1 MSIWTPEWS
10 LTVGGTT
17 YTDLTLADVSITSGR
32 TDIYSQATAGYA
44 SFTILNFDDTPVS
57 INLNGQVNIRVKDSA
72 GDYVNL
78 FGGYVTDID
87 LDVTSSG
94 TGGLVQNMKVIALGS
109 LSKLPKSLTLGILS
123 QDQDGDQIY
132 TILEPLLFDSWNEV
146 PAAETWAGYTPT
158 VTWAEA
164 ENSGLGEIDRPGDY
178 LLRARSSSV
187 TDVYSLVAALANS
200 GLGYIYEDN
209 QGRICYADSTHRN
222 EYLATNGYTVVSG
235 NTALA
240 SGIKTSL
247 KSGDI
252 RNSVTINYGGSG
264 GGGGGGGGGGSATA
278 SEPSSIAVYGLQAQA
293 IDTSLQN
300 NSDAEDQADFY
311 LSIRAFPEAQ
321 FRSITFPLGNPEIDD
336 SDRDALLNCFMG
348 LPIDISDLPQNINN
362 GRFQGFVEGWTFR
375 ASYNGLAITLTVSPT
390 AYSLQAARWNTVSV
404 AESWNTLSNT
414 LDWNEA
420 TIVA

>member
-1 MSIWTPEWS
+1 MTIWTPDWS
-10 LTVGGTT
+10 LTVNHLND
-17 YTDLTLADVSITSGR
+17 YANLTLADVSITSGR

-44 SFTILNFDDTPVS
+44 SFTILNFDDSPVT
-57 INLNGQVNIRVKDSA
+57 IGLNDQVNIKVKDST
-72 GDYVNL
+72 GTFVNV
-78 FGGYVTDID
+78 FGGYVTDLD
-87 LDVTSSG
+87 LAVSQSG
-94 TGGLVQNMKVIALGS
+94 TGGLVQNMKIIALGA
-109 LSKLPKSLTLGILS
+109 LSKLPKSLTDGVLVK
-123 QDQDGDQIY
+123 DFDGDQIY
-132 TILEPLLFDSWNEV
+132 TILSALLFNTWNEV

-158 VTWAEA
+158 TTWAEA
-164 ENSGLGEIDRPGDY
+164 ENSGLGDIDQPGDY
-178 LLRARSSSV
+178 ELTARSSSV

-209 QGRICYADSTHRN
+209 QGRIGYADSTHRN
-222 EYLATNGYTVVSG
+222 TYLSTYGYTSVSG
-235 NTALA
+235 NTALS
-240 SGIKTSL
+240 SGIMTSL

-252 RNSVTINYGGSG
+252 RNAVTITYKNNQTVSDED
-264 GGGGGGGGGGSATA
+264 A
-278 SEPSSIAVYGLQAQA
+278 ESIALYGYQAQSISTTLEHTA
-293 IDTSLQN
+293 DATS
-300 NSDAEDQADFY
+300 QAAFY
-311 LSIRAFPEAQ
+311 LGIRAFPEAQ

-348 LPIDISDLPQNINN
+348 LPIDITDLPLNIGG

-390 AYSLQAARWNTVSV
+390 AYSLQAARWESVSV

>member
-57 INLNGQVNIRVKDSA
+57 IAINGQVTIRVKDST
-72 GDYVNL
+72 GTYVNL

-94 TGGLVQNMKVIALGS
+94 TGGLVQNLKVIALGA
-109 LSKLPKSLTLGILS
+109 LSKLPKSLTDGVLS
-123 QDQDGDQIY
+123 KDFDGNQIY
-132 TILEPLLFDSWNEV
+132 TILSALLFDSWNEV
-146 PAAETWAGYTPT
+146 PPAETWAGYEPT
-158 VTWAEA
+158 ITWANA
-164 ENSGLGEIDRPGDY
+164 ENSGIGEIDQPGDY
-178 LLRARSSSV
+178 ELTARSSSV
-187 TDVYSLVAALANS
+187 TDIYSLVAALANS

-209 QGRICYADSTHRN
+209 QGRICYADNSHRLN
-222 EYLATNGYTVVSG
+222 YLNANGYTEVSG

-252 RNSVTINYGGSG
+252 RNSVTIKYKNGQSE
-264 GGGGGGGGGGSATA
+264 SA
-278 SEPSSIAVYGLQAQA
+278 SEPSSIAIYGLQAQS
-293 IDTSLQN
+293 IETTLENDF
-300 NSDAEDQADFY
+300 DAENQADFY
-311 LSIRAFPEAQ
+311 LGIRAFPEAQ

-336 SDRDALLNCFMG
+336 ADRDALLNVFMG
-348 LPIDISDLPQNINN
+348 LPIDITDLPLNIAN
-362 GRFQGFVEGWTFR
+362 GRFQGFVEGWSFR
-375 ASYNGLAITLTVSPT
+375 ASYNGLSITTTVSPT
-390 AYSLQAARWNTVSV
+390 SYSILATKWSGVSV

-414 LDWNEA
+414 LEWQDA

>member
-57 INLNGQVNIRVKDSA
+57 IDLNGQVAIRVKDST
-72 GDYVNL
+72 GTYVNL
-78 FGGYVTDID
+78 FGGYITDID

-109 LSKLPKSLTLGILS
+109 LSKLPKSLTEGVLS
-123 QDQDGDQIY
+123 KDFDGDQIS
-132 TILEPLLFDSWNEV
+132 TILSQLLFGQWNQI
-146 PAAETWAGYTPT
+146 PAAETWAGYDPT
-158 VTWAEA
+158 ITWANA
-164 ENSGLGEIDRPGDY
+164 ENSGVGEIDQPGNY
-178 LLRARSSSV
+178 ELTARSASL

-200 GLGYIYEDN
+200 GLGYIFEDN
-209 QGRICYADSTHRN
+209 QGRIGYADSTHRN
-222 EYLATNGYTVVSG
+222 QYLAANGYTVVSG

-252 RNSVTINYGGSG
+252 RNSVTINYKNNQ
-264 GGGGGGGGGGSATA
+264 
-278 SEPSSIAVYGLQAQA
+278 SESDSDPSSIALYGLQAQS
-293 IDTSLQN
+293 IDTTLEHDY
-300 NSDAEDQADFY
+300 DAVNQAAFY
-311 LSIRAFPEAQ
+311 LGIRAFPEAQ

-336 SDRDALLNCFMG
+336 GDRDALLNVFMG
-348 LPIDISDLPQNINN
+348 LPIDIEDLPENISD

-375 ASYNGLAITLTVSPT
+375 ASYNGLSVTLTVSPT
-390 AYSLQAARWNTVSV
+390 AYSLQAARWNSVSV
-404 AESWNTLSNT
+404 AETWNSLSNT
-414 LDWNEA
+414 LTWNEA

>member
-17 YTDLTLADVSITSGR
+17 YTNLTLADVSITSGR

-57 INLNGQVNIRVKDSA
+57 IDLNGQVSIRVKDSLGA
-72 GDYVNL
+72 YVNL

-109 LSKLPKSLTLGILS
+109 LSKLPKSLTEGVLS
-123 QDQDGDQIY
+123 KDFDGDQIY
-132 TILEPLLFDSWNEV
+132 SILEQLLFDSWNEV
-146 PAAETWAGYTPT
+146 PPAETWAGYDPT
-158 VTWAEA
+158 ITWANA
-164 ENSGLGEIDRPGDY
+164 ENSGLGEIDRPGNY
-178 LLRARSSSV
+178 ELTARSASV

-209 QGRICYADSTHRN
+209 QGRIAYADSTHRN
-222 EYLATNGYTVVSG
+222 QYLATNGYTVVSG

-252 RNSVTINYGGSG
+252 RNSVTIEYKNGQKESASDSG
-264 GGGGGGGGGGSATA
+264 
-278 SEPSSIAVYGLQAQA
+278 SIAIYGLQAQS
-293 IDTSLQN
+293 IQTTLEHDY
-300 NSDAEDQADFY
+300 DAEAQADFY
-311 LSIRAFPEAQ
+311 LQIRAFPEAQ

-336 SDRDALLNCFMG
+336 NDRDALLNVFMG
-348 LPIDISDLPQNINN
+348 LPIDITDLPFNIGD

-375 ASYNGLAITLTVSPT
+375 ASYNGLSITATVSPT
-390 AYSLQAARWNTVSV
+390 AYSVQAIKWSGVSV

-414 LDWNEA
+414 LDWLEA
-420 TIVA
+420 TSVA